1 LSQQEWDGKSELPK
15 RKLDPEAELYR
26 IERDDARDLA
36 RKMFRLLQL
45 EFPPALDKLI
55 EDWPENPPRWLYER

>member
-26 IERDDARDLA
+26 IERNEARDLA
-36 RKMFRLLQL
+36 RKMFRTLQQ
-45 EFPPALDKLI
+45 FPTAMDELI
-55 EDWPENPPRWLYER
+55 EDWPGSPPRWLYQ